1 MGDGDGEISIVI
13 PTEVE
18 GSSTVA
24 EAELESYL
32 LDQDLEVVSPS
43 SPSFPSS
50 PSLLHFYHP
59 ANNHLFDPTYLPASF
74 LIF

>member
-1 MGDGDGEISIVI
+1 MSDGDGEISMVI

-18 GSSTVA
+18 GSSAVA

-32 LDQDLEVVSPS
+32 LDQDLEVVEVVSPS
-43 SPSFPSS
+43 SPP
-50 PSLLHFYHP
+50 LLHFYHP
-59 ANNHLFDPTYLPASF
+59 ANDRPFDPTYLPASF